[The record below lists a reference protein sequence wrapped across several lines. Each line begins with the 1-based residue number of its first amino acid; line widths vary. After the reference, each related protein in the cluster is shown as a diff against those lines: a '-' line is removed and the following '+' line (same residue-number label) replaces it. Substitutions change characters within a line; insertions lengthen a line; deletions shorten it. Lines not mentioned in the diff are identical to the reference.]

1 MALSDPQSVT
11 INAIANSLPRT
22 SNVGT
27 TSSYTKDD
35 GTVIL
40 SIAHSNGKRN
50 RRKSGVK
57 HNKFSTDPYIP
68 ATNQKVGMEVYLII
82 DTPITGY
89 TNAEAKQV
97 VDGFLAW
104 LSASSGANITKI
116 LGGES

>member
-1 MALSDPQSVT
+1 LALSDPQSIT

-22 SNVGT
+22 ANVGT
-27 TSSYTKDD
+27 SSTYTKDD
-35 GTVIL
+35 GTVVL

-50 RRKSGVK
+50 RRKIGVK
-57 HNKFSTDPYIP
+57 TNKFSADPYLP
-68 ATNQKVGMEVYLII
+68 AANQKVGMEVYLVT

-97 VDGFLAW
+97 IDGFLAY
-104 LSASSGANITKI
+104 LSASSGAKITQL